1 MTAVR
6 LDRFLLKTYIRN
18 APQALNVWR
27 GLRTICYSYESWD
40 NVMGRIIIGLT
51 GAFGCGATFLA
62 EKFFRDEEGFALC
75 SLSSVL
81 KQKYTK
87 EYGESHKDRKDLQE
101 YGDKLRSEN
110 SAVLAQLVDEE
121 TVSKNADG
129 NFVIDSIRNPAE
141 IKYFRD
147 KYPEFILIG
156 VFADYDVRWGRIK
169 ETYDGSKDK
178 FDVDEQ
184 RDKGTYEPVYGQR
197 ISDCFFESD
206 LILSNNESISC
217 EGRNDAFK
225 DMREKIKGYLMA
237 LRDPANSNPTLKE
250 TLMAAAYTSGRR
262 SRCLKRKVGS
272 VIADRYDRI
281 ISSGFNGVP
290 HGLQECSP
298 LLGKCYRDIKRGE
311 LGNRISKELEI
322 TDGDKNPIDAVRK
335 NVKLLELCRA
345 LHGEE
350 SAILNLVGRGVDMVG
365 STMYVTTYPCN
376 LCANKIVQVGIKKV
390 VYFEPY
396 PVEEAK
402 KIFKDAGVESEPF
415 EGVTF
420 RAFFKFYQFE
430 P

>member
-1 MTAVR
+1 MGR
-6 LDRFLLKTYIRN
+6 NLRHHSEPELLTVPNSYATIM
-18 APQALNVWR
+18 PST
-27 GLRTICYSYESWD
+27 LRRD
-40 NVMGRIIIGLT
+40 DVMGRIIIGLT
-51 GAFGCGATFLA
+51 GAFGCGASFLG
-62 EKFFRDEEGFALC
+62 EKFFRDEEGFILC
-75 SLSSVL
+75 SLSDAL
-81 KQKYTK
+81 KRKYAEEHGK
-87 EYGESHKDRKDLQE
+87 VHESRKDLQE
-101 YGDKLRSEN
+101 YGDELRSKN
-110 SAVLAQLVDEE
+110 CAVLAQLVDEE
-121 TVSKNADG
+121 TVSKNTDS

-156 VFADYDVRWGRIK
+156 VFADYDVRWDRIK
-169 ETYDGSKDK
+169 DTYDGSRDK

-184 RDKGTYEPVYGQR
+184 RDKGTYEPIYGQR
-197 ISDCFFESD
+197 ISDCFFEAD
-206 LILSNNESISC
+206 LILSNNENISC
-217 EGRNDAFK
+217 VGRNDAFK
-225 DMREKIKGYLMA
+225 DMHEKIKGYLMA
-237 LRDPANSNPTLKE
+237 LKDPANSNPTLKE

-272 VIADRYDRI
+272 VIADKYDRI

-298 LLGKCYRDIKRGE
+298 LLGDCYRDIKRIE
-311 LGNRISKELEI
+311 LGTRISRELEI
-322 TDGDKNPIDAVRK
+322 ADGDKHPVDVIRK

-350 SAILNLVGRGVDMVG
+350 SAILNLVGRGVDMAG

-390 VYFEPY
+390 IYFEPY

-402 KIFKDAGVESEPF
+402 KIFKDAGVKSEPF